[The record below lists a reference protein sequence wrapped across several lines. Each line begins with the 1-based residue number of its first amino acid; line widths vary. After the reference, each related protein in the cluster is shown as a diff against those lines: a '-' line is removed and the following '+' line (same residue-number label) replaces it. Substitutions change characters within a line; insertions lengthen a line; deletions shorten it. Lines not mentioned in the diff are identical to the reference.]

1 MHPDAKEA
9 LDEFKE
15 SITSIKRWKQAMRQY
30 AVQNKIPLKRI
41 GNPTLDFGYRRSLS
55 PDAIDDLKRAIK
67 KEASKHD
74 LDVRFHRKDI
84 WLIKLAKHIFLR
96 PFAQRRG
103 VRVNLATNRIDHLRK
118 GD

>member
-9 LDEFKE
+9 LDQFKE
-15 SITSIKRWKQAMRQY
+15 YITSIKRWKQSMRQA
-30 AVQNKIPLKRI
+30 AVQNKIPLKHM
-41 GNPTLDFGYRRSLS
+41 GKPTLDFGYRRSLS
-55 PDAIDDLKRAIK
+55 PDAVDDLKRAIK

-96 PFAQRRG
+96 PFAQCRG
-103 VRVNLATNRIDHLRK
+103 VRVNLATNQIDRLRE